1 MRILHGKIFYCNPE
15 IRGLMIERYNVPAF
29 SSGVTL
35 VLFLLGLGAAQA
47 QQLPR
52 SVTIGTNP
60 PGSVFYALASGLA
73 KVVSDAT
80 PVQMTVQP
88 YAGTS
93 TFMPLLNSGEL
104 DFGINNF
111 VDMALA
117 YQGPERLKVGGR
129 NPFPHIPNVRLVMRG
144 TPFLVGLLMRKDSPI
159 KTIYE
164 IKGKRLTG
172 EYPAQLAVWY
182 NMFGALASA
191 GLTWKDVKV
200 VAVPGANEGVDALVQ
215 GRVDVTQHALNSAKV
230 READASVGVRHLS
243 IDCSPEG
250 EKRLRQAVP
259 GYYPRVVKAGAALAV
274 VEDTC
279 FVAYDICLT
288 SSKAASDAV
297 VLAVLKAVWDNIEK
311 LPPFHPAFNEWTRER
326 AVDPDVT
333 IPYHPGAISFYK
345 EHKIWSTQMDEV
357 QKKLLALNP

>member
-1 MRILHGKIFYCNPE
+1 MTKQ
-15 IRGLMIERYNVPAF
+15 YNVRAF
-29 SSGVTL
+29 SIGVVL
-35 VLFLLGLGAAQA
+35 VLFLPWLGVAQA

-73 KVVSDAT
+73 KVVSEAT
-80 PVQMTVQP
+80 PVQMAVQP
-88 YAGTS
+88 YTGTS
-93 TFMPLLNSGEL
+93 SFMPLLNSGEL

-117 YQGPERLKVGGR
+117 YQGPDRLKIGGR

-144 TPFLVGLLMRKDSPI
+144 APFLVGLLVRKDSPI
-159 KTIYE
+159 RTIHD

-191 GLTWKDVKV
+191 GLSWKDVKV
-200 VAVPGANEGVDALVQ
+200 VAVPAANEGVDALVQ
-215 GRVDVTQHALNSAKV
+215 GRAEATQHALNSAKV
-230 READASVGVRHLS
+230 READASVGVRHIS

-250 EKRLRQAVP
+250 EKRLRQAVT
-259 GYYPRVVKAGAALAV
+259 GYYPRIVKAGTGLAV
-274 VEDTC
+274 VENTC

-288 SSKAASDAV
+288 SNRGASDAV
-297 VLAVLKAVWDNIEK
+297 VGAVIKGIWDNIEK
-311 LPPFHPAFNEWTRER
+311 LPPAHPAFKEWTRER
-326 AVDPDVT
+326 AVDPEVT
-333 IPYHPGAISFYK
+333 IPYHPAAISFYK
-345 EHKIWSTQMDEV
+345 ERGVWSAKMDET
-357 QKKLLALNP
+357 QKRLLALN

>member
-1 MRILHGKIFYCNPE
+1 MNARWNP
-15 IRGLMIERYNVPAF
+15 RWFVVATAFVSLQLMA
-29 SSGVTL
+29 GT
-35 VLFLLGLGAAQA
+35 AQA
-47 QQLPR
+47 QQLPK
-52 SVTIGTNP
+52 SVNIGSNP

-73 KVVSDAT
+73 KVVSEAT
-80 PVQMTVQP
+80 PMQMAVQP
-88 YAGTS
+88 YTGTS

-104 DFGINNF
+104 DFGLNNL

-117 YQGPERLKVGGR
+117 YQGPERLKISGR

-144 TPFLVGLLMRKDSPI
+144 APFLVGLLVRKDSPI
-159 KTIYE
+159 KTIHD

-200 VAVPGANEGVDALVQ
+200 VAVPAANEGVDALIQ

-230 READASVGVRHLS
+230 READASIGVRHLS
-243 IDCSPEG
+243 IDCSPDG
-250 EKRLRQAVP
+250 EKRLRHSVP
-259 GYYPRVVKAGAALAV
+259 GYYPRILKTGTALAV

-288 SSKAASDAV
+288 SHRAAPDAV
-297 VLAVLKAVWDNIEK
+297 VATVIKAIWENIEK
-311 LPPFHPAFNEWTRER
+311 LPPFHPAF
-326 AVDPDVT
+326 
-333 IPYHPGAISFYK
+333 K
-345 EHKIWSTQMDEV
+345 E
-357 QKKLLALNP
+357 